1 MHSKNATLLKSLFI
15 SHLYQCKRQ
24 RRRTLLI
31 NNESQVIILVAIV
44 KDQYPSIARM
54 MTTNLTPL
62 LQLHFRRVLPAAQLR
77 KVLC

>member
-1 MHSKNATLLKSLFI
+1 MHEYARKFGILQEIGADPTVLGLSYCNI
-15 SHLYQCKRQ
+15 
-24 RRRTLLI
+24 
-31 NNESQVIILVAIV
+31 NESQVIILVAIV